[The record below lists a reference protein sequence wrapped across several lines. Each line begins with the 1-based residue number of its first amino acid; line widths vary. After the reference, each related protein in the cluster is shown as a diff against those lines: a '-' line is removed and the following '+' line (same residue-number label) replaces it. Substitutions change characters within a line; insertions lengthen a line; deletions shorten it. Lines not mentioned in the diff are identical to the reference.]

1 MRERIVNIPNAIT
14 LLRLLAAPG
23 VVWLVWHKQ
32 WEAAC
37 WLFLAAALSD
47 GIDGYLARRLKQT
60 TALGAALDAVTD
72 KVLGLAT
79 LITLTRMGA
88 IPYWVTLTILLRDG
102 VIVLG
107 ALSYRSLA
115 GHLEIQPTWL
125 GKLYIL
131 MEFVLL
137 VGVLANKALFIQ
149 LGIWQSPL
157 FMLVFAVAAISGI
170 QYVWIWSAKA
180 RREPHRPMQ

>member
-1 MRERIVNIPNAIT
+1 MSERLVNIPNAIT
-14 LLRLLAAPG
+14 LLRLLAAPV
-23 VVWLVWHKQ
+23 VVWLMWQAQ
-32 WEAAC
+32 WNAAC

-47 GIDGYLARRLKQT
+47 GIDGYLARRLQQT

-72 KVLGLAT
+72 KILGLAT
-79 LITLTRMGA
+79 LVMLTRMGA
-88 IPYWVTLTILLRDG
+88 IPFWVTLTILLRDG

-137 VGVLANKALFIQ
+137 VGVLADKARIIQ
-149 LGIWQSPL
+149 LGIWESPL
-157 FMLVFAVAAISGI
+157 FMLVFAIAAVSGI

-180 RREPHRPMQ
+180 RGSHEPTQ

>member
-1 MRERIVNIPNAIT
+1 MHERIVNIPNAIT
-14 LLRLLAAPG
+14 LLRLLAAPV
-23 VVWLVWHKQ
+23 VVWLMWQTQ
-32 WEAAC
+32 WAAAC
-37 WLFLAAALSD
+37 WLFLIAALSD
-47 GIDGYLARRLKQT
+47 GIDGYLARRLQQT

-72 KVLGLAT
+72 KILGLAT
-79 LITLTRMGA
+79 LVMLTRMGA
-88 IPYWVTLTILLRDG
+88 IPFWVTLTILLRDG

-131 MEFVLL
+131 VEFVLL
-137 VGVLANKALFIQ
+137 VGVLADKARIIQ

-157 FMLVFAVAAISGI
+157 FMLVFAIAAVSGI

-180 RREPHRPMQ
+180 REPHEPTQ